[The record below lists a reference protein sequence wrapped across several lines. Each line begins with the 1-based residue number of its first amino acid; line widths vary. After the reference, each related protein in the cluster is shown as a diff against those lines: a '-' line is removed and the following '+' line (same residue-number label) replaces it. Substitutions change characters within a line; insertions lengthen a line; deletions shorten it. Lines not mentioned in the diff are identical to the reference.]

1 MVPLA
6 CAMRD
11 AGHDVLVATA
21 GDALAVRVDGVP
33 VEDVAPTFRFGRV
46 AWQTMLRHLLI
57 AKAELAGKA
66 GTRGVSLLFGAVN
79 EEMADGVVALADR
92 WAPDLVVH
100 EPLAAAGA
108 LAAAH
113 RRVPAVLHENSLY
126 DGAELVRVTAAR
138 LSAALGRHGVDALPA
153 SAATLTIA
161 PASMVNGRV
170 GWPMRCVPYSGE
182 GNMPTWLR
190 EPSERPRIA
199 VSRSTVGGPGSSS
212 LMSAVVAAAARV
224 DAEFIVVR
232 PDRKV
237 ARRGTLPGN
246 VRTVEWVP
254 LTGLLPTCAGI
265 VHHGGAGTVLGA
277 VAAGV
282 PQLVVPGAG
291 DRTHNARLV
300 AARGVGLAVAA
311 KDITAAALTRLITD
325 AALASAA
332 AEVRREIAAMPP
344 PEQLLPQLH
353 ALVAGQPNV

>member
-1 MVPLA
+1 
-6 CAMRD
+6 
-11 AGHDVLVATA
+11 
-21 GDALAVRVDGVP
+21 
-33 VEDVAPTFRFGRV
+33 
-46 AWQTMLRHLLI
+46 
-57 AKAELAGKA
+57 
-66 GTRGVSLLFGAVN
+66 VSLLFGAVN

-126 DGAELVRVTAAR
+126 DGAELARVTAAR

-161 PASMVNGRV
+161 PSSMVDGRA

-182 GNMPTWLR
+182 GIMPTWLR

-199 VSRSTVGGPGSSS
+199 VSRSTVGGPGGSS
-212 LMSAVVAAAARV
+212 LMSAVVAAAPRV
-224 DAEFIVVR
+224 DAEFVVVR

-237 ARRGTLPGN
+237 TRRGTLPGN
-246 VRTVEWVP
+246 VRTVDWVP

-265 VHHGGAGTVLGA
+265 VHHGGAGTVFGA

-311 KDITAAALTRLITD
+311 KDITAAELTRLITD

-332 AEVRREIAAMPP
+332 AEVRQEIAAMPS
-344 PEQLLPQLH
+344 PEQVPPKLH